1 MTAAGPLPGLRVGW
15 HITRAPVRYVASS
28 GREMEGCAMDEVE
41 GPQEWHISM
50 GYTLDWLQARFERG
64 EHSDTWTGLSTLDWL
79 LGEPHAGL
87 AMEVQCE
94 SAMMRTAFLLGVAL
108 EAARNGKRTLF
119 VSGALSETETGL
131 RVLSMLSGVDLGR
144 MRWGR
149 LLEGHWRLM
158 GDALANDLPMHTWS
172 LKAEPEEQLL
182 SDLADVR
189 EFDVVVID
197 GCQVPRLARAAL
209 RANCWVATS
218 PLRGDR
224 HLLTDNWIRLE
235 LRPRASMG
243 SSGPVPVDAVVVA
256 SAVCA
261 EGSVRLA
268 FDPCCVR
275 FESTAVVD
283 AGKN

>member
-1 MTAAGPLPGLRVGW
+1 MLTSPALGAGLVVGRLRQGPLPGLQVGW
-15 HITRAPVRYVASS
+15 QITRAPVRYVASS

-172 LKAEPEEQLL
+172 LRLHAVEQL
-182 SDLADVR
+182 
-189 EFDVVVID
+189 
-197 GCQVPRLARAAL
+197 Q
-209 RANCWVATS
+209 RANGETGLAERHRGLAQQRLQVQAAGAEVRRFVDDQ
-218 PLRGDR
+218 LRGVR
-224 HLLTDNWIRLE
+224 VERLHLVERCEEGGFLITDE
-235 LRPRASMG
+235 
-243 SSGPVPVDAVVVA
+243 
-256 SAVCA
+256 
-261 EGSVRLA
+261 
-268 FDPCCVR
+268 F
-275 FESTAVVD
+275 
-283 AGKN
+283 